1 MAPSYPSMDAPLPEI
16 RLRRGEARRLKLGH
30 PWVFSNEVESGL
42 KGVAPGAV
50 VQVVDHRSAPVGVG
64 TANPHSLICV
74 RLFTHGRRPLD
85 RHLLERRLR
94 QARAVRDRLHLGD
107 TYRWVHGEGDRLP
120 GLVVDRYGDG
130 LVVQPLTAGTDRLWP
145 ELLPL
150 LVEIAAPAWVV
161 LRGDSPARGL
171 EGIEPR
177 VEVAH
182 GHLPEAPVVDE
193 GGLAYRF
200 DPIGG
205 QKTGLFLD
213 QRDNRARWRGL
224 CAGERCLDLFCH
236 TGGFTLA
243 AAAGGASEVVGVDR
257 SEPALTLAAES
268 AEANGIAD
276 RCRFARADAFTFLEQ
291 SVERWPRINLD
302 PPAFIKSRK
311 RVREGVA
318 GYEKLHLLAL
328 RRLAPGGLLMTSS
341 CSHHL
346 DLSSFLQ
353 VVARAA
359 SRAGRPV
366 RLLAVTGA
374 AMDHPVLPVLP
385 ESAYLKCLLLQ
396 AEG

>member
-1 MAPSYPSMDAPLPEI
+1 MHTPLPEV
-16 RLRRGEARRLKLGH
+16 RLRRGDERRLKLGH
-30 PWVFSNEVESGL
+30 PWVFSNEVETGL

-50 VQVVDHRSAPVGVG
+50 VQVIDSRGAPLGVG

-74 RLFTHGRRPLD
+74 RLFTRGRAPLD
-85 RHLLERRLR
+85 RALLVRRLH
-94 QARAVRDRLHLGD
+94 QAQAVRDGLRLGD
-107 TYRWVHGEGDRLP
+107 TYRWVHSEGDRLP

-130 LVVQPLTAGTDRLWP
+130 IVVQPLTAGTDRLWP

-150 LVEIAAPAWVV
+150 LVEIAEPAWVV
-161 LRGDSPARGL
+161 LRGDSPARTL
-171 EGIEPR
+171 EGLDAR

-182 GHLPEAPVVDE
+182 GSLPEAPVVRE
-193 GGLAYRF
+193 GEVAYRF

-205 QKTGLFLD
+205 QKTGFFLD
-213 QRDNRARWRGL
+213 QRDNRGRWAKL
-224 CAGERCLDLFCH
+224 AAGERSLDLFCH
-236 TGGFTLA
+236 TGGFALA
-243 AAAGGASEVVGVDR
+243 AAAAGATEVVAVDR
-257 SEPALTLAAES
+257 SEPALALASES
-268 AEANGIAD
+268 AAANHLAD
-276 RCRFARADAFTFLEQ
+276 RLRFERGDCFTFLEQ
-291 SVERWPRINLD
+291 TEARWPRINLD

-311 RVREGVA
+311 RIREGVA
-318 GYEKLHLLAL
+318 GYERLHTLAL

-346 DLSSFLQ
+346 DLPTFLQ

-359 SRAGRPV
+359 SRTGRPV

-374 AMDHPVLPVLP
+374 GMDHPVLPVLP

>member
-1 MAPSYPSMDAPLPEI
+1 MNTPLPEI
-16 RLRRGEARRLKLGH
+16 RLRRGESRRLKLGH
-30 PWVFSNEVESGL
+30 PWVFSNEVAEGL
-42 KGVAPGAV
+42 KEVEPGAV
-50 VQVVDHRSAPVGVG
+50 VQVIDSHGAPLGVG

-74 RLFTHGRRPLD
+74 RLFTRGRRPLD
-85 RHLLERRLR
+85 SHLLARRLR
-94 QARAVRDRLHLGD
+94 QARAVRDGLRLGD

-130 LVVQPLTAGTDRLWP
+130 IVVQTLTAGTDRLWS

-150 LVEIAAPAWVV
+150 LVEIAEPAWVV
-161 LRGDSPARGL
+161 LRGDSPARAFEGL
-171 EGIEPR
+171 DSR

-182 GHLPEAPVVDE
+182 GDLPAAPVVRE
-193 GGLAYRF
+193 AGLAYRF

-205 QKTGLFLD
+205 QKTGFFLD
-213 QRDNRARWRGL
+213 QRDNRARWAKL
-224 CAGERCLDLFCH
+224 AAGEPCLDLFCH
-236 TGGFTLA
+236 TGGFALA
-243 AAAGGASEVVGVDR
+243 GAAAGATEVVAVDR
-257 SEPALTLAAES
+257 SEPALALAAES
-268 AEANGIAD
+268 AAANHLAD
-276 RCRFARADAFTFLEQ
+276 RCRFERGDCFTFLEQ
-291 SVERWPRINLD
+291 TETRWPRINLD

-318 GYEKLHLLAL
+318 GYEKLHTLAL

-346 DLSSFLQ
+346 DLPTFLQ

-374 AMDHPVLPVLP
+374 GMDHPVLPVLP

>member
-1 MAPSYPSMDAPLPEI
+1 MAPSYPAMDVPFPEI
-16 RLRRGEARRLKLGH
+16 RLRRGESRRLKLGH
-30 PWVFSNEVESGL
+30 PWVFSNEVDEGL
-42 KGVAPGAV
+42 KGIEPGAV
-50 VQVVDHRSAPVGVG
+50 VRVVDHRGGPLGVG
-64 TANPHSLICV
+64 TANPHSLICI

-85 RHLLERRLR
+85 SHLLESRLR
-94 QARAVRDRLHLGD
+94 QARALRDGLHLGD

-130 LVVQPLTAGTDRLWP
+130 LVVQPLTAGIDALWP
-145 ELLPL
+145 ALLPL
-150 LVEIAAPAWVV
+150 LVKIAEPAWIV

-182 GHLPEAPVVDE
+182 GDLPEAPVVDE

-205 QKTGLFLD
+205 QKTGFFLD
-213 QRDNRARWRGL
+213 QRDNRARWREL
-224 CAGERCLDLFCH
+224 CAGEQCLDLFCH

-257 SEPALTLAAES
+257 SEAALALAAVS
-268 AEANGIAD
+268 AEANGLAD
-276 RCRFARADAFTFLEQ
+276 RCRFERSDGFTFLEQ
-291 SVERWPRINLD
+291 EQGSWPRINLD

-311 RVREGVA
+311 RIREGVA
-318 GYEKLHLLAL
+318 GYEKLHTLAL
-328 RRLAPGGLLMTSS
+328 RRLAPGGLLMSSS

-346 DLSSFLQ
+346 DLPTFLQ

-374 AMDHPVLPVLP
+374 SMDHPVLPVLP

>member
-1 MAPSYPSMDAPLPEI
+1 MSNPPSTPLPEI

-30 PWVFSNEVESGL
+30 PWIFSNEVAEGL
-42 KGVAPGAV
+42 KGIEPGTV
-50 VQVVDHRSAPVGVG
+50 VQVVDHRFAPLGVG

-74 RLFTHGRRPLD
+74 RLFTRGRQPLD
-85 RHLLERRLR
+85 SPLLESRLR
-94 QARAVRDRLHLGD
+94 QARAVRDGLRLGD

-145 ELLPL
+145 VLLPL
-150 LVEIAAPAWVV
+150 LVEIAEPAWVV
-161 LRGDSPARGL
+161 LRGDSPARAFEGL
-171 EGIEPR
+171 EAR

-182 GHLPEAPVVDE
+182 GTVGEVPVVRE
-193 GGLAYRF
+193 GEIAYRF
-200 DPIGG
+200 DPLAG
-205 QKTGLFLD
+205 QKTGFFLD
-213 QRDNRARWRGL
+213 QRDNRRRWRGL

-243 AAAGGASEVVGVDR
+243 AAAGGATEVVGVDR
-257 SEPALTLAAES
+257 SEPALALAAES
-268 AEANGIAD
+268 AEANGLGD
-276 RCRFARADAFTFLEQ
+276 RCSFARGDCFTFLEQ
-291 SVERWPRINLD
+291 ESGSWPRINLD

-311 RVREGVA
+311 RIREGIA
-318 GYEKLHLLAL
+318 GYEKLHTLAL
-328 RRLAPGGLLMTSS
+328 RRLAPGGLLMSSS

-346 DLSSFLQ
+346 DLPTLLQ

-366 RLLAVTGA
+366 RLLATTGA
-374 AMDHPVLPVLP
+374 GPDHPVLPVLP
-385 ESAYLKCLLLQ
+385 ESSYLKCLLLQ